1 MDQAALVPSRRTV
14 MIVKILGTGCNKCV
28 TLTENAQQALANLG
42 IDAQIVKI
50 TDIGEIAAHGV
61 MSTPALAIDDRV
73 VSTGKVLTTGQIEA
87 MLKP

>member
-1 MDQAALVPSRRTV
+1 

>member
-1 MDQAALVPSRRTV
+1 
-14 MIVKILGTGCNKCV
+14 MIVKILGTGCKKCV

-42 IDAQIVKI
+42 IDAQILKI